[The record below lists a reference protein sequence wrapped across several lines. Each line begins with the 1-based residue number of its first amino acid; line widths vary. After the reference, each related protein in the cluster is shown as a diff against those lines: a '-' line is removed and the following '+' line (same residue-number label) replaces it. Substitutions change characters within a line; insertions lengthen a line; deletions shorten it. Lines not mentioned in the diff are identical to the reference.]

1 MDLDWWYIGELVVNG
16 ANAGLMYS
24 LVALGI
30 VLIYKASGVANLA
43 QGALV
48 MTGGYVVL
56 ALAYDAGLPM
66 WLVIP
71 LSMVILFFFGMGI
84 ERIAL
89 RRMAGQPLIMI
100 IMLTLGLEILLRGI
114 VPAVWDRGG
123 ESPIIPLT
131 LPADSIFIG
140 DMLINTSYLLGGVIA
155 IFLVILFVYFFRTR
169 IGVVSRAVSDDP
181 VAAWSVGISVERSIA
196 LSWGLAAVV
205 SAIAGALWGSIQGVD
220 WTLSLLLL
228 KAVAVAILGG
238 LDSIIGAILAG
249 FMLGIA
255 ENLAAGFLDD
265 IVGGGT
271 KELVVASVI
280 LLTILIRPRGMFG
293 REDIERI

>member
-1 MDLDWWYIGELVVNG
+1 MDLDWWFIGELVING

-30 VLIYKASGVANLA
+30 VMIYKASGVANLA

-56 ALAYDAGLPM
+56 ALAHDAGMPM
-66 WLVIP
+66 WLAMPIAI
-71 LSMVILFFFGMGI
+71 VILFFLGVGI
-84 ERIAL
+84 ERVVL

-100 IMLTLGLEILLRGI
+100 IMLTLGLDIFLRGV

-123 ESPIIPLT
+123 ESPVIPIK
-131 LPADSIFIG
+131 LPTDAIFVG
-140 DMLINTSYLLGGVIA
+140 DILINTSYLLGGGVALI
-155 IFLVILFVYFFRTR
+155 LVVFFVWFFKTR
-169 IGVVSRAVSDDP
+169 LGIVSRAVSDDP

-228 KAVAVAILGG
+228 KAIAVAILGG
-238 LDSIIGAILAG
+238 LDSIIGAIIAG
-249 FMLGIA
+249 LLLGIT
-255 ENLAAGFLDD
+255 ENLAAGFLDE

-280 LLTILIRPRGMFG
+280 LLTILIRPHGLFG